1 MRFNDFKYLTPI
13 AEMAGEAISDLQNYL
28 VGKIKELPADE
39 QSVKT
44 LREIEDLLRDVN
56 AGGRTSKLNK
66 DIQSVQDPLVRQA
79 HLLLA
84 RYINQIITFGNAT
97 PKDREELFTLW
108 KADQL
113 VNLDL
118 LLGNDLVGWSE
129 IFNGY
134 GSNPII
140 QELVDELMVISA
152 LGHGKG
158 EFALSVL
165 SKRINQPASGKGDL
179 EVRFNGKEIKVEVKT
194 ADMGKD
200 KPKIDKNTGQPARDK
215 DGKLVMIKGKM
226 SSARFGDQ
234 EVNPAPG
241 YEAASEKL
249 NAFVNSKLP
258 KSGKLGGSGL
268 NVGKAVELLTTFQPK
283 DANILMGMIRQN
295 VKLIFGKKFQDARP
309 DYQKKLL
316 KNINGIL
323 TSIEQGDVSSALQY
337 WSRSNFNYYMAAK
350 KDDGVLFVNIPE
362 KTTIYYNTTEDLQG
376 VGLRFR
382 ADTTYISGNDP
393 KRNAYPQIQ
402 VVAKD
407 YGAEKL
413 QPEVEKLSKPQR
425 EYKTPTAAEKALATR
440 KQEWINWSV
449 KLADMRG
456 IKDQRVIQK
465 IGDSSFNLSQQGLPF
480 DALMGELETQFPQL
494 AKNVVRARQVPVAQ
508 RLYTPYVPPVDQP
521 EEV

>member
-1 MRFNDFKYLTPI
+1 MRFNDFKYLSSMF
-13 AEMAGEAISDLQNYL
+13 EMAGEAVSDLKNYL
-28 VGKIKELPADE
+28 AGKIKELPADE
-39 QSVKT
+39 QTVKT
-44 LREIEDLLRDVN
+44 LREIEDLLKDVN

-66 DIQSVQDPLVRQA
+66 DLQSVQDPLVREA
-79 HLLLA
+79 HMLLA

-97 PKDREELFTLW
+97 TEDREELFELW
-108 KADQL
+108 RTDQL
-113 VNLDL
+113 VNLDI
-118 LLGNDLVGWSE
+118 LLGNNISGWTE
-129 IFNGY
+129 VFNGY
-134 GSNPII
+134 GNNPII
-140 QELVDELMVISA
+140 QELVDELMVIPA

-194 ADMGKD
+194 ADIGKD
-200 KPKIDKNTGQPARDK
+200 KTKVDPNTGKKTIIR
-215 DGKLVMIKGKM
+215 GKM

-234 EVNPAPG
+234 EVNPASG

-249 NAFVNSKLP
+249 NSFVNSKLP
-258 KSGKLGGSGL
+258 KGEKLGGSGL
-268 NVGKAVELLTTFQPK
+268 NVGKAVELLKTLPPE
-283 DANILMGMIRQN
+283 DANILMGLIRQN
-295 VKLIFGKKFQDARP
+295 VKLIFGKKFKDARP

-323 TSIEQGDVSSALQY
+323 SSIEQGKVSDALQF
-337 WSRSNFNYYMAAK
+337 WSRANFNYYMAAK
-350 KDDGVLFVNIPE
+350 KDDGVLFINIPE
-362 KTTIYYNTTEDLQG
+362 KTTVYYNTAEDLQG
-376 VGLRFR
+376 IGLRFK
-382 ADTTYISGNDP
+382 ADTTYISGSDP

-413 QPEVEKLSKPQR
+413 QPEVEKLSKPQK
-425 EYKTPTAAEKALATR
+425 EYTRATQAAKALETR
-440 KQEWINWSV
+440 KQEWFNWSA

-456 IKDQRVIQK
+456 IKDPRIIQK
-465 IGDSSFNLSQQGLPF
+465 IADTSFNLSQQQLPF

-494 AKNVVRARQVPVAQ
+494 AKNVVRARQIPTSQ
-508 RLYTPYVPPVDQP
+508 RLYTPYVPPIEEP

>member
-44 LREIEDLLRDVN
+44 LREIEDLLKDVN

-79 HLLLA
+79 HMLLA

-97 PKDREELFTLW
+97 PEDREELFTLW

-179 EVRFNGKEIKVEVKT
+179 EVNFNGQELKVEVKT

-200 KPKIDKNTGQPARDK
+200 KFVINPKTGKKEFR
-215 DGKLVMIKGKM
+215 KGKM

-258 KSGKLGGSGL
+258 KGKKLGGSGL
-268 NVGKAVELLTTFQPK
+268 NVGKAVELLTSLEPK
-283 DANILMGMIRQN
+283 DADILMGMIRQN

-323 TSIEQGDVSSALQY
+323 SSIEQGDVSSALQY

-362 KTTIYYNTTEDLQG
+362 KTTIYYNTAEDLQG

-382 ADTTYISGNDP
+382 ADTTYISGSDP

-407 YGAEKL
+407 YGADKL

-425 EYKTPTAAEKALATR
+425 DYKTTSAAEKALATR
-440 KQEWINWSV
+440 KQEWFNWSV

-465 IGDSSFNLSQQGLPF
+465 IGDASFNLSQQGLPF
-480 DALMGELETQFPQL
+480 DALMGELEVQFPQL
-494 AKNVVRARQVPVAQ
+494 AKNVVRARQVPTAQ
-508 RLYTPYVPPVDQP
+508 RLYTPYVPPVDEP

>member
-1 MRFNDFKYLTPI
+1 
-13 AEMAGEAISDLQNYL
+13 
-28 VGKIKELPADE
+28 
-39 QSVKT
+39 
-44 LREIEDLLRDVN
+44 
-56 AGGRTSKLNK
+56 
-66 DIQSVQDPLVRQA
+66 
-79 HLLLA
+79 
-84 RYINQIITFGNAT
+84 
-97 PKDREELFTLW
+97 
-108 KADQL
+108 
-113 VNLDL
+113 
-118 LLGNDLVGWSE
+118 
-129 IFNGY
+129 
-134 GSNPII
+134 
-140 QELVDELMVISA
+140 
-152 LGHGKG
+152 
-158 EFALSVL
+158 
-165 SKRINQPASGKGDL
+165 
-179 EVRFNGKEIKVEVKT
+179 
-194 ADMGKD
+194 
-200 KPKIDKNTGQPARDK
+200 
-215 DGKLVMIKGKM
+215 M

-258 KSGKLGGSGL
+258 KGEKLGGSGL
-268 NVGKAVELLTTFQPK
+268 NVGKAVELLTTLQPN
-283 DANILMGMIRQN
+283 DADTLMGMIRQN

-323 TSIEQGDVSSALQY
+323 SSIEQGDVSSALQY

-362 KTTIYYNTTEDLQG
+362 KTTIYYNTAEDLQG
-376 VGLRFR
+376 IGLRFR
-382 ADTTYISGNDP
+382 ADTTYISGSDP

-413 QPEVEKLSKPQR
+413 QPEFEKLSKPQK
-425 EYKTPTAAEKALATR
+425 EYAKAAAAEKALATR
-440 KQEWINWSV
+440 KQQWADWSV

-480 DALMGELETQFPQL
+480 DALMGELEAQFPQL

-508 RLYTPYVPPVDQP
+508 RLYTPYVPPVDEP

>member
-1 MRFNDFKYLTPI
+1 MRFNDFKYLPSI
-13 AEMAGEAISDLQNYL
+13 LEMASEAVGELQNYL
-28 VGKIKELPADE
+28 AGKIKELPADE
-39 QSVKT
+39 QTVKT

-56 AGGRTSKLNK
+56 AGGRTNKLNK
-66 DIQSVQDPLVRQA
+66 DLQSVQDPLVRQA
-79 HLLLA
+79 HMLLA

-97 PKDREELFTLW
+97 PEHREELFSLW
-108 KADQL
+108 RNDEL

-118 LLGNDLVGWSE
+118 LLGNDIAGWTE
-129 IFNGY
+129 VFNGY
-134 GSNPII
+134 NSNPII

-179 EVRFNGKEIKVEVKT
+179 EIRFNGQDLKVEVKT

-200 KPKIDKNTGQPARDK
+200 KIVLNPKTGK
-215 DGKLVMIKGKM
+215 KEVKKGKM

-258 KSGKLGGSGL
+258 KGEKLGGSGL
-268 NVGKAVELLTTFQPK
+268 NVGKAVELLQTLQPK
-283 DANILMGMIRQN
+283 DSNTLMGMIRNN
-295 VKLIFGKKFQDARP
+295 VKLIFGKKFAEARP
-309 DYQKKLL
+309 DYQKRLI

-337 WSRSNFNYYMAAK
+337 WSRANFNYYMAAK
-350 KDDGVLFVNIPE
+350 KDDGVLFVNIPD
-362 KTTIYYNTTEDLQG
+362 KTTIYYNTAEDLQG
-376 VGLRFR
+376 IGLRFR
-382 ADTTYISGNDP
+382 ADTTYLSGNDP

-402 VVAKD
+402 VVARD

-413 QPEVEKLSKPQR
+413 QPEVEKLSKPEK
-425 EYKTPTAAEKALATR
+425 EYSRASAAAKALETK
-440 KQEWINWSV
+440 KQAWFDWSV
-449 KLADMRG
+449 KLAAMRG
-456 IKDQRVIQK
+456 VKDHRVIQK
-465 IGDSSFNLSQQGLPF
+465 IADSSFNLSQQGLPF
-480 DALMGELETQFPQL
+480 DALMGELESQFPQL
-494 AKNVVRARQVPVAQ
+494 AKNVIRARQIPAAQ
-508 RLYTPYVPPVDQP
+508 RLYTPYVPPVDEP

>member
-1 MRFNDFKYLTPI
+1 MRFKDFKYLPFIT
-13 AEMAGEAISDLQNYL
+13 EMAKEAVSDLQNYL
-28 VGKIKELPADE
+28 AGKIKELPADE
-39 QSVKT
+39 QTVKT

-56 AGGRTSKLNK
+56 AGGRTGKLNK

-79 HLLLA
+79 HTLLA
-84 RYINQIITFGNAT
+84 RYINQIISFGNAT
-97 PKDREELFTLW
+97 PEHREELFDLW
-108 KADQL
+108 RNDEL
-113 VNLDL
+113 VNLDI
-118 LLGNDLVGWSE
+118 LLGNNIAGWTE
-129 IFNGY
+129 VFNGY
-134 GSNPII
+134 NSNPII

-179 EVRFNGKEIKVEVKT
+179 EVHFDGKEIKVEVKT
-194 ADMGKD
+194 ADIGKD
-200 KPKIDKNTGQPARDK
+200 KFVVNPKTGKKELR
-215 DGKLVMIKGKM
+215 KGKM

-258 KSGKLGGSGL
+258 KGSKLGGSGL
-268 NVGKAVELLTTFQPK
+268 NVGKAVELLQTLNPN
-283 DANILMGMIRQN
+283 DSNVLMGMIRNN
-295 VKLIFGKKFQDARP
+295 VKLIFGKKFADPRP
-309 DYQKKLL
+309 DYQKRLI

-323 TSIEQGDVSSALQY
+323 TAIEQGNVNSALQF
-337 WSRSNFNYYMAAK
+337 WSRANFNYYMAAK

-362 KTTIYYNTTEDLQG
+362 KTTVYYNTAEDLQG
-376 VGLRFR
+376 VGLRFK

-402 VVAKD
+402 VVARD

-413 QPEVEKLSKPQR
+413 QPEVEKLSKPQK
-425 EYKTPTAAEKALATR
+425 EYTKAAAAAKALEAR
-440 KQEWINWSV
+440 KKSWFDWSV

-456 IKDQRVIQK
+456 IRDSRVIAK
-465 IGDSSFNLSQQGLPF
+465 IADSSFNLSQQGLPF
-480 DALMGELETQFPQL
+480 DALMGELEQQFPQL
-494 AKNVVRARQVPVAQ
+494 AKNVIRARQLPATQ
-508 RLYTPYVPPVDQP
+508 RLYTPYVPPVDEP